1 MERDANDLTSDL
13 PDPTRV
19 SENEFKKSQATRT
32 RILEAAIECLA
43 TIGYHATSS
52 NTVARYAGLTR
63 AAMLYHFSNRLS
75 LIEAVVYY
83 VTRRR
88 VEMQWERQA
97 DLPRD
102 DTFEARSM
110 ESSWEQVQTREFY
123 AFSELAMASRTDP
136 ELEAIF
142 RAAMESFDRARK
154 EMALKLA
161 QEDVKSDPGFDLR
174 RDIARFALEGLALQ
188 DGITFDREKRTS
200 ELMWFLKLLFDSEIS
215 GPMIGKSQQLAARE
229 RKRGKKARR
238 KGKASK

>member
-1 MERDANDLTSDL
+1 MESDSDDLTSDL

-52 NTVARYAGLTR
+52 NTVAKHAGLTR
-63 AAMLYHFSNRLS
+63 AAMLYHFPNRLS
-75 LIEAVVYY
+75 LIEAVIYY

-97 DLPRD
+97 DLPKD
-102 DTFEARSM
+102 DTFPARSLD
-110 ESSWEQVQTREFY
+110 SNREQLQSREFY

-142 RAAMESFDRARK
+142 RPAMRSFDRARK
-154 EMALKLA
+154 EMALQLA
-161 QEDVKSDPGFDLR
+161 QDEVKADAGFDLR

-188 DGITFDREKRTS
+188 DGITFDQEKRTS
-200 ELMWFLKLLFDSEIS
+200 ELMWFLKLLFDREIS
-215 GPMIGKSQQLAARE
+215 GPMIRKAQQLAAAE
-229 RKRGKKARR
+229 RKR
-238 KGKASK
+238 KG